1 MNITQDFLTIVVDG
15 IMAETGTFNFDFR
28 SLYLHYEN
36 GIFFYGVKEINE
48 MTKDLEEMLKDSKAV
63 ETNKYLN
70 ISKFK
75 RIYWSIL
82 RIISTLF

>member
-1 MNITQDFLTIVVDG
+1 MK
-15 IMAETGTFNFDFR
+15 ME
-28 SLYLHYEN
+28 
-36 GIFFYGVKEINE
+36 FFYGVKEINE